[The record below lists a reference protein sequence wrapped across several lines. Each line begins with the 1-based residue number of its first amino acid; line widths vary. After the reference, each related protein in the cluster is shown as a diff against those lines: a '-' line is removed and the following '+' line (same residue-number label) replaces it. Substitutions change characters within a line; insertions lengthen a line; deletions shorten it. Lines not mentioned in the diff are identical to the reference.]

1 MYSFKQLLSTS
12 SKLNCTVGLH
22 GLQCCKP
29 TKLHNLVFLVY
40 WHIER
45 ICNHR
50 GESMPFAV
58 GDVRDVWVS
67 WLELL
72 DATICQKLPDVR
84 M

>member
-1 MYSFKQLLSTS
+1 MYFFKQKLSTS
-12 SKLNCTVGLH
+12 SKLNCTVLGLH

-58 GDVRDVWVS
+58 GDFEMFGS
-67 WLELL
+67 LG
-72 DATICQKLPDVR
+72 
-84 M
+84 